1 MENTDTITTKDTYIT
16 IKASKLVDM
25 VNAVYLADDPCYTSI
40 VLEGI
45 IEEMTS
51 DKGFYQ
57 VTTEDTTNAKTFL
70 EIGFNLVKYEIIDSV
85 QFYKSEYDYK
95 IRYRFYSL
103 SKQLNHNTLDI
114 IDTNY
119 IQQLQ
124 LNSYKP

>member
-1 MENTDTITTKDTYIT
+1 MENTDTITTKDTYLT

-25 VNAVYLADDPCYTSI
+25 VNAVYLADDPYYTSI

-57 VTTEDTTNAKTFL
+57 VITEDTTIAKTFL

-85 QFYKSEYDYK
+85 QFYKIEDDYK

-103 SKQLNHNTLDI
+103 SK
-114 IDTNY
+114 
-119 IQQLQ
+119 
-124 LNSYKP
+124 

>member
-1 MENTDTITTKDTYIT
+1 MENTDTITTKDTYLT

-25 VNAVYLADDPCYTSI
+25 VNAVYLADDPYYTSI

-57 VTTEDTTNAKTFL
+57 VITEDTTIAKTFL

-85 QFYKSEYDYK
+85 QFYKIEDDYK

-114 IDTNY
+114 IGINY